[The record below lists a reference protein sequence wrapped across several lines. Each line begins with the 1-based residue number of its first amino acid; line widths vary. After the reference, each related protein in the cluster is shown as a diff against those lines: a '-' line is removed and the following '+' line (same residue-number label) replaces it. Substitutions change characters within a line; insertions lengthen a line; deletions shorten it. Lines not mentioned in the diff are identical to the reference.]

1 MPAPRRITEDSGRRN
16 SYTIPP
22 TYKDPP
28 PPNTPPGYVPP
39 ADNVTAPGPSIGGA
53 PAMGISG
60 IETGGSI
67 IDVAARQPVPQ
78 DVDPSANGGLIGSG
92 INPVPQKPG
101 SNYDD
106 MLSQYLGS
114 VFGGGRSF
122 APVEKQITGERDDA
136 LRSMAEKMASRGLG
150 NSGAMSMGAGDIYGK
165 SADQLASSYQDWRSG
180 GIKEMQS
187 ALSPFIEEAN
197 AEKLMGLSTEQKK
210 ELMDKQLDNIM
221 KQMFGAN
228 YDPNQGTAPF
238 EFMAG
243 MAGKGEPDK
252 DMQAA
257 IEKWIKN
264 NPNLKDLF
272 DQTDPYGT
280 YHNYG

>member
-28 PPNTPPGYVPP
+28 PHNTPPGYVPP
-39 ADNVTAPGPSIGGA
+39 ADNETAPGPSIGGA

-78 DVDPSANGGLIGSG
+78 DVDPNANDGAT
-92 INPVPQKPG
+92 PQKP
-101 SNYDD
+101 SNNYDD

-252 DMQAA
+252 DMQAT

>member
-28 PPNTPPGYVPP
+28 PHNTPPGYVPP
-39 ADNVTAPGPSIGGA
+39 ADNETAPGPSIGGA
-53 PAMGISG
+53 PATGISG

-92 INPVPQKPG
+92 INPPS

-272 DQTDPYGT
+272 DRTDPYGS